1 MSRILE
7 APNMLQENQ
16 SVAEKESIAGNQP
29 VEKEFQSAEKAA
41 KNNLPKSGL
50 NPKDYQRTT

>member
-1 MSRILE
+1 
-7 APNMLQENQ
+7 MLQENQ